1 MQKLKIAI
9 DTETGEILDV
19 EALNN
24 LALERD
30 TKIENLAC
38 GTRI

>member
-1 MQKLKIAI
+1 MNLYQINAEIENCI

-30 TKIENLAC
+30 TKD
-38 GTRI
+38 